1 MLIPESR
8 RTRDLADQMEPE
20 SPPGSSVARRSP
32 ETTPTVMRGSG
43 SSVRKLQAVGP
54 STIPLPSPGEMVGT
68 FRLEEAI
75 GAGGMGA
82 VYRATDIQLDRQVA
96 LKLLPPDQ
104 ASDAEVV
111 LRFYQEGRSAAQLDH
126 ENIARVFSIGQDG
139 LLHYIAFEFIEG
151 ETLRQRVERS
161 GPLDSGSAVDV
172 SLQIAGALVHA
183 SRRGVVHRD
192 IKPSNI
198 ILTPQGRAK
207 LVDMGLARRFER
219 GGDAGLTQTGMTLGT
234 FDYISPEQARDPRD
248 VDVRSDL
255 YSLGC
260 TMFHMLTGRP
270 PFPGGTVLQKLIQHQ
285 EEAPADVRTLN
296 PEVPAGLSAIIAKL
310 MAKERERRYQGPE
323 HLVRDL
329 MSMAGALGIEP
340 TASGLEGWMLRPH
353 HPWWERHLAWALPAA
368 GFLAVIAGL
377 AWFGRELS
385 RPPTS
390 GRGSTGAPV
399 SRPADDRKIAVPA
412 APEIRP
418 VPARSE
424 GATAGPAAVAEYPRT
439 IPVGPS
445 DMLDDVVASAPRGS
459 VIVLSE
465 SGPYLVSGRSAGG
478 SGGSIEAKDLTIRAE
493 AGARPIVRASARGLD
508 SAAETLLQFG
518 RGHVTIERVEFQLDG
533 TPEGLSLCAIRAEDT
548 ELTLRGC
555 SFRRP
560 ARRGS
565 GEIDGDLA
573 AIDVRTSRPAP
584 GVYDRPSG
592 LLADACHFDEGMTAV
607 RTRGPADV
615 TLRDCTLAPASPSF
629 WFESAGTDRAL
640 PAELRLIHTTIM
652 AGAGPVLR
660 IEGGPVRV
668 RVDDSAIA
676 AGGTG
681 TSTLVEVDDPRDLNW
696 RGRSNLYGGIGPF
709 LATPPKS
716 PRPSRVADFAAWEQG
731 TTEPRELGSRLA
743 DRSIWEAADSIAAL
757 HQDREDP
764 TRAFHLDARAAIES
778 GIGARQGPFGPIRSE
793 VRLAQNDA
801 THSVPTLMEVPRPS
815 MPESPSSRGPSTNE
829 MPMPR
834 SSTAAESTE
843 LPPMPTASGSTAPTE
858 AEIDPEGFGQPM
870 PMPMPM
876 PPPTEPIRDEP
887 RSEPRKDA
895 GAASRS
901 GAEATAERGEA
912 VRSVEE
918 FLAAV
923 RAMEDRGGTIRIAA
937 GGDLELPAVAISSSG
952 SKRIRIAAEAGG
964 GVRPRLRFVPSAASP
979 SEWLAMLTLRSGS
992 LQIEGLDLVVPEPEA
1007 VASDRIAAIAV
1018 QPGTELIL
1026 DDCTVTVSARGAAAA
1041 ALVVRP
1047 GPSSAASGA
1056 AARANANAEAV
1067 IVVRNGFLRSGGDAL
1082 AIAGGGRL
1090 SLNVEE
1096 TLIAAEGSL
1105 LDAMGSA
1112 RKPAETDKAELRV
1125 RIDRVSARLKG
1136 GLVHLQTTR
1145 DEPHMSAVQFD
1156 ADRSIVSTVTGD
1168 HPLFRLE
1175 GQDNVERLRDKI
1187 RWSGRHIAYH
1197 RIKTYRRD
1205 EIVQSGALPKIY
1217 DRDDWTRAF
1226 EPTDDAP
1233 MLADLEF
1240 RQEADATVPAWRV
1253 VRNELALA
1261 GRSPAEPLGPD
1272 AGKVPEP
1279 PPAEEEL

>member
-1 MLIPESR
+1 
-8 RTRDLADQMEPE
+8 
-20 SPPGSSVARRSP
+20 
-32 ETTPTVMRGSG
+32 MRGSG

-54 STIPLPSPGEMVGT
+54 STIPLPLPGEMVGT

-104 ASDAEVV
+104 ASDSEVV

-139 LLHYIAFEFIEG
+139 PLHYIAFEFIEG

-161 GPLDSGSAVDV
+161 GPMDAGSAVDV

-296 PEVPAGLSAIIAKL
+296 PGVPAALSAIIAKL

-329 MSMAGALGIEP
+329 MSMAGAMGIEP
-340 TASGLEGWMLRPH
+340 TASGLESWMLRPH

-368 GFLAVIAGL
+368 GFLAVLAGL

-385 RPPTS
+385 RPPTT
-390 GRGSTGAPV
+390 GRGSMGGTV
-399 SRPADDRKIAVPA
+399 TRPADDRKIGAPA

-418 VPARSE
+418 VLSGSE
-424 GATAGPAAVAEYPRT
+424 GATTAPTTAAEYPRT

-445 DMLDDVVASAPRGS
+445 DQLDDVVASAPPGS

-465 SGPYLVSGRSAGG
+465 SGPYLVSGRSAAESRG
-478 SGGSIEAKDLTIRAE
+478 STEAKDLTIRAE
-493 AGARPIVRASARGLD
+493 AGARPIVRASARGLGT
-508 SAAETLLQFG
+508 AAETLLRFG
-518 RGHVTIERVEFQLDG
+518 RGHVTIERVEFQIDG
-533 TPEGLSLCAIRAEDT
+533 TTDGASLCAIRAEDT

-560 ARRGS
+560 SRRAS

-584 GVYDRPSG
+584 GVHDRPPG
-592 LLADACHFDEGMTAV
+592 LLADACHFDEGMTVV

-615 TLRDCTLAPASPSF
+615 TLRDCTIAPASPSF

-668 RVDDSAIA
+668 RVDDTAIA
-676 AGGTG
+676 AGESGA
-681 TSTLVEVDDPRDLNW
+681 STLVEVDDPRDLNW
-696 RGRSNLYGGIGPF
+696 RGRSNLYRGIGAF
-709 LATPPKS
+709 LATPPRS
-716 PRPSRVADFAAWEQG
+716 PRPSRVTDFAAWEQG

-743 DRSIWEAADSIAAL
+743 DRSVWEAADPIAAL
-757 HQDREDP
+757 QQNREDP
-764 TRAFHLDARAAIES
+764 TRAFRLRADAPIEG

-793 VRLAQNDA
+793 VRLAQNDPA
-801 THSVPTLMEVPRPS
+801 HSVPALMEVPRPS
-815 MPESPSSRGPSTNE
+815 TPESTASRAPSTNE

-834 SSTAAESTE
+834 SSPAAESTE
-843 LPPMPTASGSTAPTE
+843 LPPMPTASGATAPTD
-858 AEIDPEGFGQPM
+858 AETDPEGFGQPMPM

-895 GAASRS
+895 GAGERS
-901 GAEATAERGEA
+901 GVEPVAERGEA
-912 VRSVEE
+912 VRSAEE
-918 FLAAV
+918 FLGAV
-923 RAMEDRGGTIRIAA
+923 RAIEERGGTIRVAA
-937 GGDLELPAVAISSSG
+937 GADLELPAVAIASSG

-992 LQIEGLDLVVPEPEA
+992 LQLEGLDLVVPEPEA

-1018 QPGTELIL
+1018 QPGTELLL

-1047 GPSSAASGA
+1047 GPSLGTSGA
-1056 AARANANAEAV
+1056 AAREKASVEAV
-1067 IVVRNGFLRSGGDAL
+1067 IVVRNGFLRSGGDAV

-1096 TLIAAEGSL
+1096 TMIAAEGSL

-1112 RKPAETDKAELRV
+1112 RRTVETDKAELRV

-1175 GQDNVERLRDKI
+1175 GQDQTERLRDKI
-1187 RWSGRHIAYH
+1187 QWSGRHIAYH

-1233 MLADLEF
+1233 MLSDLEF

-1253 VRNELALA
+1253 VRDELALA
-1261 GRSPAEPLGPD
+1261 SRGSTGPLGPD

-1279 PPAEEEL
+1279 PPAEEEF